1 MDTLA
6 LFNLLQ
12 FIGGIILSIGYI
24 PQIIKIVKLNQC
36 VTSHES
42 MQAVSLLGLSSWKL
56 IFAYMYFVLGT
67 AGAFMLTNTIALTL
81 SGIEFFLINL
91 YWNRNK

>member
-42 MQAVSLLGLSSWKL
+42 M
-56 IFAYMYFVLGT
+56 
-67 AGAFMLTNTIALTL
+67 
-81 SGIEFFLINL
+81 
-91 YWNRNK
+91 